1 VKPFGCLR
9 PVLTLVPFAHR
20 YNKQHPLSV
29 LLSYVDKTFAR
40 LESFQRVFWK
50 CIFWNDLPAHGIR
63 VYREHNTMVQ
73 RLAADRVLTYNT
85 KEGWE
90 PLCKFLEL
98 PVPDVEFPHVNKTAE
113 HRAIFGTARR
123 AVVLSLLKRFLSTGL
138 LSIVAVWTLR
148 RLSMHQSSFGN
159 LSAKMAGAK
168 IFGR

>member
-1 VKPFGCLR
+1 
-9 PVLTLVPFAHR
+9 VLTLVPFAHR